1 MSCLIES
8 PPDSFPQKPSFLNI
22 CASMVFIFRNDVKN
36 SPSESFVVMT
46 RDCLNELEEEE
57 EDPGPKYIDHVLF
70 CTARD
75 LLQYLLR
82 VRLLHLRFRNDMTK
96 IYAHFSRIFQ
106 HLLLMNNSLL
116 SLLICEI

>member
-1 MSCLIES
+1 
-8 PPDSFPQKPSFLNI
+8 
-22 CASMVFIFRNDVKN
+22 MVFIFRNDVKN

-82 VRLLHLRFRNDMTK
+82 VRRRFRNDMK
-96 IYAHFSRIFQ
+96 NCPLIFNDFF
-106 HLLLMNNSLL
+106 NNSF
-116 SLLICEI
+116 S

>member
-1 MSCLIES
+1 
-8 PPDSFPQKPSFLNI
+8 
-22 CASMVFIFRNDVKN
+22 MVFIFRNDVKN

-82 VRLLHLRFRNDMTK
+82 VRLLRRFRNDMTK
-96 IYAHFSRIFQ
+96 MSAPFSRFFQ
-106 HLLLMNNSLL
+106 HLFRMKNSLL